1 MAKIT
6 TSLMVNEIGDLEFQI
21 CNICKDVFI
30 MFLVI
35 IDAISLS
42 EE

>member
-1 MAKIT
+1 MAKIRPN
-6 TSLMVNEIGDLEFQI
+6 LMVNEVGDLEFQI

-30 MFLVI
+30 MSLVI